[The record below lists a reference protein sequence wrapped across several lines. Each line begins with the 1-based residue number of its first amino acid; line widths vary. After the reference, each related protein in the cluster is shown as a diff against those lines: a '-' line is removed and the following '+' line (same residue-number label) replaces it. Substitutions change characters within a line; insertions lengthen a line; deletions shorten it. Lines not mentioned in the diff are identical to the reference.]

1 VNVSGQPVLTDEED
15 SVLLTAYR
23 WHLSRKSHTSYVI
36 RRIRTPKGR
45 KTVYLHRE
53 ITKAPAGLVVDH
65 INGNGLD
72 NRREN
77 LRVVTAQE
85 NAWNQRVRADSR
97 TGLTNVSHDAYSG
110 TYRVHFQMRS
120 LEEALIAAKAAQS
133 ALAVYRASLKS
144 ESTRSE

>member
-85 NAWNQRVRADSR
+85 N
-97 TGLTNVSHDAYSG
+97 GLTNVSHDAYSG